1 MTLLLDLGLVLL
13 GTVLLIFAAKYLL
26 EGLIGV
32 SAAFAVPTF
41 ILAMLVISIDLE
53 VFAPAVVGS
62 YQDFTALSYGSILGT
77 VVFLIGLAL
86 GTAAAIYPITRVDF
100 PPRYVVLLGAALVSN
115 LLFAF
120 DGTIQTWEGLLS
132 IALYV
137 AYLVYLIVD
146 LGRTRAAPTE
156 ITEAEGEVAEV
167 RGKPLP
173 VYLLWIGA
181 GLLALVGGGIIVVQG
196 VSGLLQVWGITET
209 IMGVTVLAI
218 AANSVELVEAVI
230 PAQRGLSEVVIGNV
244 IGSAIFQILFT
255 TGVAALIR
263 PLQVEPVALN
273 LLAPAVLLSWGLL
286 AVVVLRKRLRR
297 VEGIGLIVLYL
308 GFVAVSLTIGMRY

>member
-100 PPRYVVLLGAALVSN
+100 PPRYVVLLGAALVAN

-137 AYLVYLIVD
+137 AYLIYLIVD

-156 ITEAEGEVAEV
+156 ITEAEAEVAECV
-167 RGKPLP
+167 ASHCRCISCGLAQACWHWSAGGSSWYRGSVGYSK
-173 VYLLWIGA
+173 YGA
-181 GLLALVGGGIIVVQG
+181 SPKQ
-196 VSGLLQVWGITET
+196 
-209 IMGVTVLAI
+209 
-218 AANSVELVEAVI
+218 
-230 PAQRGLSEVVIGNV
+230 
-244 IGSAIFQILFT
+244 
-255 TGVAALIR
+255 
-263 PLQVEPVALN
+263 
-273 LLAPAVLLSWGLL
+273 SWG
-286 AVVVLRKRLRR
+286 
-297 VEGIGLIVLYL
+297 
-308 GFVAVSLTIGMRY
+308 